1 MQHPEIVIFFYESW
15 YSNYVLTKDKM
26 MKVSVTLGYML
37 KSSLSNGL
45 DRLEIL
51 STRGRAEAYF

>member
-1 MQHPEIVIFFYESW
+1 MFFDEAW
-15 YSNYVLTKDKM
+15 YGGWVLTKDKM
-26 MKVSVTLGYML
+26 MKVSVTLVHML

-51 STRGRAEAYF
+51 YTCGRAEAYF